1 MLRLKQTLKLNYKIE
16 GNVFKINMLQL
27 KIHYTQKGT
36 SDIYWQGKTL
46 FGPVIQKFKELTLT
60 INNPFCTLDRAGI
73 VPEAGIL
80 GLQFRPTFRT
90 CFRDLV

>member
-36 SDIYWQGKTL
+36 SVGYSFFDLFL
-46 FGPVIQKFKELTLT
+46 FGYA
-60 INNPFCTLDRAGI
+60 AGNFI
-73 VPEAGIL
+73 AAILLGIL
-80 GLQFRPTFRT
+80 ERKPVHIAHRDFLQELR
-90 CFRDLV
+90 